1 MNENAGVCAA
11 LVAAQ
16 AEFGAVHKSRTV
28 TVDTR
33 TGGRYSYAYAPL
45 EEILTAVRPVLA
57 KHGLAVTQLLTTGQD
72 GGPALKTLLVHT
84 DGAAIGGM
92 VPLPAG
98 LADAKAFGSAIT
110 YWRRYALVAL
120 LGIATEEDDDG
131 GQVVPR
137 AAAPPAARFAP
148 PPAATPTTTKAT
160 APPVITDKQRGL
172 IWGKAKEKDV
182 PEERLRELVLDVAGV
197 ESTKLI
203 PRDRMEALLE
213 ALELWPTP

>member
-1 MNENAGVCAA
+1 MSENAGVCAA

-45 EEILTAVRPVLA
+45 EEILAAVRPVLA
-57 KHGLAVTQLLTTGQD
+57 KHGLAVTQILTTGLD
-72 GGPALKTLLVHT
+72 GGPALETLLLHAS
-84 DGAAIGGM
+84 GERLGGT
-92 VPLPAG
+92 VSLPAS

-110 YWRRYALVAL
+110 YWRWYALVAL

-131 GQVVPR
+131 GQ
-137 AAAPPAARFAP
+137 ATAPAPQPAARFVP
-148 PPAATPTTTKAT
+148 PPAATAATTTA
-160 APPVITDKQRGL
+160 ALPPVITDKQRGL
-172 IWGKAKEKDV
+172 IWGKAKEKGV